1 MFSISQRTK
10 FRVIYAQGIHL
21 LLSHE
26 YTVHLASESMMLLN
40 KIYHFWEEL
49 INLQQLYWVYSSVV
63 KLISDRYRPSH
74 CTEFLCRSHL
84 EMQCMITNLL
94 TYLTERAALY
104 SGEVDVKQGQ
114 EVFFWKICQ
123 WGQSLM
129 PWRLILVE
137 IFLAFVYL
145 LDIYK
150 WLYI

>member
-1 MFSISQRTK
+1 
-10 FRVIYAQGIHL
+10 
-21 LLSHE
+21 
-26 YTVHLASESMMLLN
+26 
-40 KIYHFWEEL
+40 
-49 INLQQLYWVYSSVV
+49 
-63 KLISDRYRPSH
+63 
-74 CTEFLCRSHL
+74 
-84 EMQCMITNLL
+84 MQCMITNLL

-150 WLYI
+150 WLYISAALETSIYREERIRAVCPLQIDFLGATLQIDFLGATQDINATFL